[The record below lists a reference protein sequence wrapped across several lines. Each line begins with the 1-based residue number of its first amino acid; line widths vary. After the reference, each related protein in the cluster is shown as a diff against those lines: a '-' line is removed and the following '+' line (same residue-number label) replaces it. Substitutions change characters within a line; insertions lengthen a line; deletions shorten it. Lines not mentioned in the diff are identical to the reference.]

1 MTVFEFQKNHGWKAY
16 RNTNKKTPALVF
28 PFRRHDCTPAFIT
41 VMLLYIIDCIIV
53 EKGMETFNL
62 ERQRTNRIGIRIG
75 K

>member
-1 MTVFEFQKNHGWKAY
+1 MVGRRTETQ
-16 RNTNKKTPALVF
+16 KKTLALVF
-28 PFRRHDCTPAFIT
+28 PFRRNDRTPTFIT

-53 EKGMETFNL
+53 EKVMETFNL